1 MNSQSLM
8 SQSTRTPTGS
18 SFNSLTS
25 TPRGQSG
32 RMLLSSQGEPQ
43 TQTLIDL
50 DVGRIGD
57 FKIGSNEFKYFDSEK
72 CFFLG

>member
-1 MNSQSLM
+1 
-8 SQSTRTPTGS
+8 
-18 SFNSLTS
+18 
-25 TPRGQSG
+25 
-32 RMLLSSQGEPQ
+32 MLLSSQGEPQ

-57 FKIGSNEFKYFDSEK
+57 FKIGSNEFKYFDREK